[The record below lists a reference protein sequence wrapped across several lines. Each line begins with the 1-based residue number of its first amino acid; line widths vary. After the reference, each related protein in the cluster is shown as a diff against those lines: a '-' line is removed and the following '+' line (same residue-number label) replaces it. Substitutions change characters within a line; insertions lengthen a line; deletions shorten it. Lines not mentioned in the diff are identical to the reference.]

1 VQQLVGFFPVQIKQS
16 SSWWRG
22 FVRKKRLRPKQRRAE
37 GEPMESLVAI
47 AQRLFPDRQEVS
59 KANEYYV
66 HYEPF
71 LAPFRGKQPIV
82 FEIGVFQGHSTKVFA
97 NYFRD
102 SKLIG
107 IDNQDN
113 TIDFTD
119 YPNVIMCHGDQ
130 SDGQFLAQVADQYAP
145 EGIDIIID
153 DASHIGYLSL
163 KTFEYLFPR
172 MRSGGVYIVED
183 WGTGYWND
191 WPDGGAYQN
200 NTAYPYHGQFPK
212 RTISHD
218 FGMVGFV
225 KHLVDQVGMADIRPT
240 RQSSERSPELIES
253 MHIFPE
259 TVVIRRR
266 TDMRA

>member
-1 VQQLVGFFPVQIKQS
+1 MATLAGKLE
-16 SSWWRG
+16 SWRSDCTPLA
-22 FVRKKRLRPKQRRAE
+22 RKSTLCATTGRIFSGADRTIIVVARICAQETFAPQATARRRRTNGISCRHCA
-37 GEPMESLVAI
+37 AI
-47 AQRLFPDRQEVS
+47 IPGSAGSFE
-59 KANEYYV
+59 ANEYYV

-102 SKLIG
+102 GKLIG

-119 YPNVIMCHGDQ
+119 YQNVIMRHGDQ
-130 SDGQFLAQVADQYAP
+130 SDGQFLTQVADQYAP

-172 MRSGGVYIVED
+172 VRSGGVYIVED
-183 WGTGYWND
+183 WGTGYWN
-191 WPDGGAYQN
+191 
-200 NTAYPYHGQFPK
+200 
-212 RTISHD
+212 
-218 FGMVGFV
+218 
-225 KHLVDQVGMADIRPT
+225 
-240 RQSSERSPELIES
+240 ERLI
-253 MHIFPE
+253 P
-259 TVVIRRR
+259 
-266 TDMRA
+266 